1 MVDIHYGQIG
11 GNVMN
16 KWNLNIELK
25 KKDVENLKKYLNIDI
40 PENFLKFLIKAN
52 ASFPAYDTLK
62 IKNEV
67 YVVNNILDFRVD
79 GENDNFYK
87 IYEQIKDEVKN
98 LIPFARDGIGNYF
111 LIDLNSLNVYFYDH
125 ENGEVKK
132 LLYFDNFLENLK
144 EFDE

>member
-1 MVDIHYGQIG
+1 MVGIHYGQIG
-11 GNVMN
+11 GNAMN

-25 KKDVENLKKYLNIDI
+25 EKDVENLKKYLKIDI

-52 ASFPAYDTLK
+52 ASFPIYDTLK

-67 YVVNNILDFRVD
+67 YVVNNILDFRID
-79 GENDNFYK
+79 SENDNFYK

-111 LIDLNSLNVYFYDH
+111 LIDLISLNVYFYDH
-125 ENGEVKK
+125 ENGKVKK
-132 LLYFDNFLENLK
+132 LLYFNDFLENLK
-144 EFDE
+144 ESNE

>member
-1 MVDIHYGQIG
+1 
-11 GNVMN
+11 MN

-144 EFDE
+144 ESDE